1 MPLNFVDRHK
11 KVTFAG
17 RNSYYKNNNKKRYK
31 MAEQKKANEALN
43 VEDAL
48 TQSEAFFIKN
58 KKSIIGAIVAIII
71 IIAGIVMYK
80 NLYSDPREEK
90 AQAALFKGQEYFEAD
105 AYAQAL
111 NGDSIGYIGFTKIID
126 KYSGTKAG
134 NLAKA
139 YMGICYAKLGKYDEA
154 IKALDSFSGNDQMVT
169 PAMKGAMGNCYAQ
182 LGQLDKA
189 ATMLLKAANEADN
202 NTLSPIFLL
211 QAGEILVKQGQYNDA
226 IEAYT
231 TIKDKYFRSY
241 QAMDIDKYI
250 EQAKLLK
257 K

>member
-1 MPLNFVDRHK
+1 
-11 KVTFAG
+11 
-17 RNSYYKNNNKKRYK
+17 
-31 MAEQKKANEALN
+31 MAEQKKTNEALN

-48 TQSEAFFIKN
+48 TQSEAFLIKN
-58 KKSIIGAIVAIII
+58 KKAIIGAILAIII

-80 NLYSDPREEK
+80 NLYAEPREEK

-105 AYAQAL
+105 ALAEAL
-111 NGDSIGYIGFTKIID
+111 NGDSIGYVGFIKIAD
-126 KYSGTKAG
+126 QYSGTDAA

-139 YMGICYAKLGKYDEA
+139 YAGLCYAHLGKFDEA
-154 IKALDSFSGNDQMVT
+154 VKALDSFDGNDQMVA

-189 ATMLLKAANEADN
+189 SSMLLKAADEADN
-202 NTLSPIFLL
+202 TTLSPIYLK
-211 QAGEILVKQGQYNDA
+211 QAGEILVKQGKYDDA
-226 IEAYT
+226 IKAYT
-231 TIKDKYFRSY
+231 SIKEKYFRSY